1 MLSTKRYNAQH
12 MTPKIEDR
20 RRTTPLPVRRAQ
32 RQIAEHIVTWRKLR
46 GLTQAQLADRS
57 GVARGTLQRI
67 EAAEHGIS
75 VESLLRILRGLG
87 LLENVPRALDPLAS
101 DVGRI
106 RSEQRLPH
114 RVRPRQLVLQQLTEG
129 RDHA

>member
-1 MLSTKRYNAQH
+1 MV
-12 MTPKIEDR
+12 PKVENQ
-20 RRTTPLPVRRAQ
+20 RRTAPLPVRRAE
-32 RQIAEHIVTWRKLR
+32 RQIAEHIVAWRKLR

-67 EAAEHGIS
+67 EVAEKGVS
-75 VESLLRILRGLG
+75 VESLLRVLRGLG
-87 LLENVPRALDPLAS
+87 LLDNVPRALDPLAS

-106 RSEQRLPH
+106 RSGERLPR
-114 RVRPRQLVLQQLTEG
+114 RVRPRQLALREPTPE

>member
-1 MLSTKRYNAQH
+1 MV
-12 MTPKIEDR
+12 PKVENQ
-20 RRTTPLPVRRAQ
+20 RRTAPLPVRRAQ
-32 RQIAEHIVTWRKLR
+32 RQIAEHIVAWRKLR

-67 EAAEHGIS
+67 EAAEKGVS
-75 VESLLRILRGLG
+75 VDSLLRVLRGLG
-87 LLENVPRALDPLAS
+87 LLDNVPRALDPLAS

-106 RSEQRLPH
+106 RSDQRLPR
-114 RVRPRQLVLQQLTEG
+114 RVRPKQLTLQEPTPE